1 MLKKIKISDL
11 KNGDRYSAPI
21 FFDDG
26 ENMLLAKGIPV
37 TDYELDMLKN
47 WRIQYV
53 VTAGE
58 LIPEGEDVSDD
69 EFGVLTEEDE
79 LIEELGEE
87 FIEELPKEQFAIKG
101 TRLTNNAIEEVSV
114 EDILK
119 VDKESLSSKLYST
132 YLGIIIN
139 LDDIFKKIKAKK
151 SIETMAFSKYAASI
165 QDMTAND
172 PSVMV
177 NFILS
182 STFNDNNLARLAV
195 NTAILTTVLCKEL
208 KLSEEQTYEIVI
220 AALLH
225 DIGMTRIPE
234 KVLNKNE
241 DLSDAEMQTIAA
253 HTGYG
258 YKIAVTELMYT
269 NNIGLSVMQH
279 HERWD
284 GKGYPNNIGGEQINL
299 GARIISV
306 ADAFIAMIT
315 PKPYRKLMLGYQA
328 MKNLLADN
336 SRRFDPAIIKAMVKS
351 IGIYPIGSMVLL
363 NNASL
368 ARVVKCS
375 PEALMRP
382 FIKILIDE
390 AGETITG
397 TSGIIDLK
405 EKKNLFIVRP
415 IDPRM
420 YRT

>member
-37 TDYELDMLKN
+37 TDYELDMLKT

-69 EFGVLTEEDE
+69 EFGVLIEEDE

-101 TRLTNNAIEEVSV
+101 TRLTNNAIEEVSI

-165 QDMTAND
+165 QDMTTND

-182 STFNDNNLARLAV
+182 SIFNDSNLARLAV

-258 YKIAVTELMYT
+258 YKIAVNELMYT

-397 TSGIIDLK
+397 KAGIIDLK

>member
-37 TDYELDMLKN
+37 TDYELDMLKT

-101 TRLTNNAIEEVSV
+101 TRLTNNAIEEVSI

-258 YKIAVTELMYT
+258 YKIAVNELMYT

-390 AGETITG
+390 SGETITG

>member
-1 MLKKIKISDL
+1 MLKKIKVSDL

-37 TDYELDMLKN
+37 TDYEIDMLKN
-47 WRIQYV
+47 WRVQYV

-58 LIPEGEDVSDD
+58 LIPEGEEVSDD

-87 FIEELPKEQFAIKG
+87 FIEELPKEEFAIKG
-101 TRLTNNAIEEVSV
+101 TRLTNLAIEEVSI

-165 QDMTAND
+165 QDMTEND
-172 PSVMV
+172 PAVMV

-182 STFNDNNLARLAV
+182 STFSDNNLARLAV

-336 SRRFDPAIIKAMVKS
+336 SRRFDPVIIKAMIRS

-390 AGETITG
+390 SGQPVTGNAGIV
-397 TSGIIDLK
+397 DLK

>member
-101 TRLTNNAIEEVSV
+101 TRLTNNAIEEVSI

-234 KVLNKNE
+234 KILNKNE

-258 YKIAVTELMYT
+258 YKIAVNELMYT

-390 AGETITG
+390 SGETITG